1 MKHRLFS
8 EHRHS
13 GCIGLFCVLA
23 LLSGCQSFTSVKS
36 SLPAPVATH
45 EFAFDPERDDVV
57 GTVQIIKA
65 HEEDTF
71 SDIARRFNLG
81 FEEMVSANPG
91 VSPWV
96 PRAGTEIVIPTQF
109 VLPDAPRTGIVIN
122 LAAMR
127 LFYFPPAQPGE
138 LQKVI
143 THPLGIGRVE
153 WKTPVGTTKVV
164 SKTEAPSWIP
174 TPSIRKEHAAEGD
187 PLPAVVPP
195 GPDNPMGTHVL
206 RLGWTNYAIHGTN
219 KPPSIGLRGTHG
231 CLRMYPE
238 DIVRIYSEVPV
249 GVPVRVVNQPTL
261 FGWRGDALYGQ
272 AYPVLEDDKRNQ
284 AVLQK
289 KALSAALKSQKA
301 TLDLRPQRVIN
312 QTVLDTVTQTPRAI
326 AIPLT
331 QPDLTVPAYLARATR
346 VENRLPLNSTWLGD
360 DSGRGNTTIDA
371 QIQPDDTVK
380 RF

>member
-1 MKHRLFS
+1 
-8 EHRHS
+8 
-13 GCIGLFCVLA
+13 
-23 LLSGCQSFTSVKS
+23 
-36 SLPAPVATH
+36 
-45 EFAFDPERDDVV
+45 
-57 GTVQIIKA
+57 
-65 HEEDTF
+65 
-71 SDIARRFNLG
+71 
-81 FEEMVSANPG
+81 
-91 VSPWV
+91 
-96 PRAGTEIVIPTQF
+96 
-109 VLPDAPRTGIVIN
+109 
-122 LAAMR
+122 
-127 LFYFPPAQPGE
+127 
-138 LQKVI
+138 
-143 THPLGIGRVE
+143 
-153 WKTPVGTTKVV
+153 
-164 SKTEAPSWIP
+164 
-174 TPSIRKEHAAEGD
+174 
-187 PLPAVVPP
+187 
-195 GPDNPMGTHVL
+195 MGTHVL

-360 DSGRGNTTIDA
+360 ESGRGNTTIDA